1 MVLTKD
7 STKDAELAD
16 SVKDAGLATI
26 AESAMPPDV
35 IWPPSDLYSDEPPLE
50 TDIHLRQILLLLSS
64 LEWLWD
70 DRNDFFA
77 SGNLTIYFS
86 PDQIKSRDFRGPD
99 FFVALDTERRTRK
112 SWTIWD
118 EGGKYPNVIFEILS
132 SSTATVDRTT
142 KKKLYQDIF
151 RTPEYFW
158 FDPDTLEF
166 AGFILMG
173 GKYEAISANENGYLW
188 STQLSLYVAVYNDK
202 LRFFTE
208 AGQLVLT
215 PAEAAK
221 EAQQAAAAAEQ
232 RNQKLAERLRALGI
246 DPDSAD

>member
-16 SVKDAGLATI
+16 SAKDAGLAAI